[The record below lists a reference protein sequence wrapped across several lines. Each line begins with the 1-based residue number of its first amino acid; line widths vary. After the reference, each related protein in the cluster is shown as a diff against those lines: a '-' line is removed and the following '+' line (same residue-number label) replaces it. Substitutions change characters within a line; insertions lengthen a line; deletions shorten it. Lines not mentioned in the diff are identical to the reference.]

1 MGGRNEGT
9 LSIHYLLVPCLG
21 YIRKTERR
29 RGRYIGKE
37 RERKRDNRKGD
48 RRSGRG
54 ETGRGGERRG
64 EQVTIKSNRKRRHR
78 KRGGE
83 K

>member
-1 MGGRNEGT
+1 MGSRNEGT
-9 LSIHYLLVPCLG
+9 LPIHYLLVPCLG

-29 RGRYIGKE
+29 SRYIGKE
-37 RERKRDNRKGD
+37 RVREITER
-48 RRSGRG
+48 GRQEKWQER
-54 ETGRGGERRG
+54 ETGRGGERRD
-64 EQVTIKSNRKRRHR
+64 EQVTMKSNRKRKHR